1 MVCIHKDRRCVGSN
15 RLFQN
20 FQMGD
25 EKKIK
30 KVKKDIWQNTLI
42 IGTYAFLAGGSH
54 FLCKVIFVTPAG
66 QGAA

>member
-1 MVCIHKDRRCVGSN
+1 
-15 RLFQN
+15 
-20 FQMGD
+20 MGD

-42 IGTYAFLAGGSH
+42 IGTCAFLAGGSH